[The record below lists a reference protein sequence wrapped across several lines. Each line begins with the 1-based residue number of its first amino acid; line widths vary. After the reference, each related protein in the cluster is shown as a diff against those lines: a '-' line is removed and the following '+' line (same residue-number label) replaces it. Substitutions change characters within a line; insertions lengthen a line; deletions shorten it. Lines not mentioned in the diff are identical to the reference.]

1 LDQQHPDLVLIELGG
16 NDGLRGLPP
25 KSMRDNLIAMAE
37 LVRKAHAQPVLFE
50 MRIPPNYGPLYSSA
64 FQQAFH
70 DAADKLKVPLVPFF
84 LAPIVDQPGMFQN
97 DEIHPSLAAQPA
109 LLDAVWPTL
118 KPLLK

>member
-1 LDQQHPDLVLIELGG
+1 
-16 NDGLRGLPP
+16 
-25 KSMRDNLIAMAE
+25 
-37 LVRKAHAQPVLFE
+37 
-50 MRIPPNYGPLYSSA
+50 
-64 FQQAFH
+64 
-70 DAADKLKVPLVPFF
+70 VPFF